1 MRKFHHIGLP
11 TTESQPGEWYVPE
24 TRVWVTEPDAHP
36 FKVEFLRYEDDSPV
50 TGPLRELPHV
60 CFETDDYQR
69 DIEGK
74 EVILG
79 PFRPDDTRWVVFV
92 MEDGCVFEYM
102 QYDQPRD

>member
-11 TTESQPGEWYVPE
+11 TTEGQPGERYVEE
-24 TRVWVTEPDAHP
+24 TKVWVTEPDAHP
-36 FKVEFLRYEDDSPV
+36 FKVEFLRYEEDSPV

-69 DIEGK
+69 EIEGK

-92 MEDGCVFEYM
+92 MHDGCVFEYM
-102 QYDQPRD
+102 QYDQPRE